1 MTTIDDRST
10 IEKNV
15 CLPSNQTNFYVPQQL
30 IEANEL
36 LKSINRRLED
46 CALEW
51 QAEISHKQWKIFNSK
66 IIGGTLSEQSL
77 LSRTY
82 FTEKNLDE
90 AFKHLLSYLLRR
102 EMSTSKVKETFDVQ
116 NQCCNTSEN
125 CKILSN
131 INTEPMQSSSTNHEH
146 LKGRKTEDYINNIL
160 TVQNSFMDVIKAKV
174 NFDTKFLGFE
184 AILHKT
190 TSTTSDTI
198 CLCQYCSDLL
208 QTTDDKNKKLKNIT
222 GKQRRRTVTRTKRL
236 TRSSKALSRKRNKEK
251 SPIIIGDVGDQP
263 LFGNNANFC

>member
-1 MTTIDDRST
+1 
-10 IEKNV
+10 
-15 CLPSNQTNFYVPQQL
+15 
-30 IEANEL
+30 
-36 LKSINRRLED
+36 
-46 CALEW
+46 
-51 QAEISHKQWKIFNSK
+51 
-66 IIGGTLSEQSL
+66 
-77 LSRTY
+77 
-82 FTEKNLDE
+82 
-90 AFKHLLSYLLRR
+90 
-102 EMSTSKVKETFDVQ
+102 MSTSNVKETFDIQ
-116 NQCCNTSEN
+116 NQCCNASEN

-131 INTEPMQSSSTNHEH
+131 INTEPMQSSSANHEH

-190 TSTTSDTI
+190 TSTSDTI